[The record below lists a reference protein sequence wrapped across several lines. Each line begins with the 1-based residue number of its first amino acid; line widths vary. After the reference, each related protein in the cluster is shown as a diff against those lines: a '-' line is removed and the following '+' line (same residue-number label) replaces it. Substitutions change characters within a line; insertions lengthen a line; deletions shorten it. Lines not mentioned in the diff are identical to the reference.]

1 MDSLVSGERVL
12 EVLGTAPRIRDRRG
26 AVPAPRFNGEI
37 VFDRVTFG
45 YEPDQPVLQDLTFR
59 VSAGEMVALV
69 GESGS
74 GKSTVFHLLLRFF
87 DPWSGQILVDGQDI
101 RQYTIRSLRAQIG
114 VVLQESFLFRRSVFE
129 NIRYGKPG
137 ATADQV
143 RRAAEAARAHEFI
156 EELPHGYDTILD
168 ELGGN
173 LSGGQRQRIALAR
186 AFLRDAPILL
196 MDEPTSGLDSATEA
210 DLLRTLEDLM
220 RGKTTFTIAHRPS
233 AIKAARRTLLL
244 KDGRI
249 VREAA

>member
-1 MDSLVSGERVL
+1 VL
-12 EVLGTAPRIRDRRG
+12 H
-26 AVPAPRFNGEI
+26 
-37 VFDRVTFG
+37 
-45 YEPDQPVLQDLTFR
+45 DLSFC

-87 DPWSGQILVDGQDI
+87 DPWSGRILIDGQDI

-137 ATADQV
+137 ATVDEV
-143 RRAAEAARAHEFI
+143 RRAAEAAQAHEFI
-156 EELPHGYDTILD
+156 EELPNGYDTILD

-173 LSGGQRQRIALAR
+173 LSGGQRQRLALAR

-196 MDEPTSGLDSATEA
+196 MDEPTSGLDAATEA
-210 DLLRTLEDLM
+210 DLLRTLEKLM
-220 RGKTTFTIAHRPS
+220 RKKTTITIAHRTS
-233 AIKAARRTLLL
+233 AIEAARRTLVL
-244 KDGRI
+244 KDGGI
-249 VREAA
+249 VRDVA